1 MIFMQQNGTI
11 QTSDAND
18 KTNIENTDLGLR
30 FVSQLTPRKYKYVDG
45 ESDRT
50 HYGLIAQEVKSVLD
64 RYFERILAP
73 IRSRIPALR
82 IGMAGIDLS
91 PLILIVG
98 FNFVQPYILRVVC

>member
-1 MIFMQQNGTI
+1 MSRG
-11 QTSDAND
+11 
-18 KTNIENTDLGLR
+18 LGD
-30 FVSQLTPRKYKYVDG
+30 VYK
-45 ESDRT
+45 R
-50 HYGLIAQEVKSVLD
+50 Q
-64 RYFERILAP
+64 P